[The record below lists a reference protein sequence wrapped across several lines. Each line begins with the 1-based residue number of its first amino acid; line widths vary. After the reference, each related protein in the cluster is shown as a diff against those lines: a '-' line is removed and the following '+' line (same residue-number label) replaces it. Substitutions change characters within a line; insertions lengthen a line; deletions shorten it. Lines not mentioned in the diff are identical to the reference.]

1 MTAYHAWA
9 VRDWL
14 NPKNG
19 YMAALPPDD
28 MLAEE
33 LSEVHWSFQSNG
45 NIIIEPKDDI
55 KKRLKRSPD
64 RMDALLNTFYPY
76 DYDFSNDQE
85 ILNTML

>member
-1 MTAYHAWA
+1 
-9 VRDWL
+9 
-14 NPKNG
+14 
-19 YMAALPPDD
+19 